1 MLDLSK
7 WIYAEDIAKWLS
19 RRPPLSIWEQMDC
32 ILSAPHRTFPEKLE
46 GLRVLREEEMGPEAQ
61 KALEK
66 YLDLGEY
73 LEEQLRSTRRMFH
86 ELYETDIF
94 CCGRREEFLERRIFR
109 ATQSGIQCLKGQ
121 ILERAA
127 QCETRPEE
135 YFGVLYGFSD
145 QTTKRLEHRWS
156 FVTNFKGEVL
166 YCLSEYRENREG
178 TAPVPTFGPGDYQ
191 YIKVP
196 YASGAL
202 VELTENPFFP
212 SMKGVLVNEAEPW
225 EENFDRADQWL
236 LYPDFLHSGSYTGIG
251 AIPLD
256 DYASLTF
263 GADFLLPFRQ
273 FLRRCKGE
281 LSREERWISRLG
293 RLVEEDKAY
302 VSRIMKDSRPKGSPG
317 RYERAQRYVESLAEG
332 LRENKGDEEA

>member
-1 MLDLSK
+1 MLDLWK
-7 WIYAEDIAKWLS
+7 WIYAEDLAGWLS
-19 RRPPLSIWEQMDC
+19 HRPPLDIPEQIDC

-46 GLRVLREEEMGPEAQ
+46 GLRELREEEMDPRNR
-61 KALEK
+61 KALEE
-66 YLDLGEY
+66 YLDRGEY
-73 LEEQLRSTRRMFH
+73 LEQQLCSTRRMLH

-94 CCGRREEFLERRIFR
+94 YHGRREEFLERRIFR
-109 ATQSGIQCLKGQ
+109 APSSGIQCLKEQ
-121 ILERAA
+121 ILEQAA

-135 YFGVLYGFSD
+135 YFGVLYGFCD

-156 FVTNFKGEVL
+156 FVTNYKGEVL
-166 YCLSEYRENREG
+166 YCLSEYRENRGG
-178 TAPVPTFGPGDYQ
+178 TAPVPTFGSGDSHYM
-191 YIKVP
+191 KLP
-196 YASGAL
+196 YASGTL

-212 SMKGVLVNEAEPW
+212 SIKGVLVNEAEPW
-225 EENFDRADQWL
+225 EESFDRGDQWL
-236 LYPDFLHSGSYTGIG
+236 LYPDFLHGGSSTGIG

-281 LSREERWISRLG
+281 LSEEERWLSRLG

-317 RYERAQRYVESLAEG
+317 RYERARRYVENLAVK
-332 LRENKGDEEA
+332 N